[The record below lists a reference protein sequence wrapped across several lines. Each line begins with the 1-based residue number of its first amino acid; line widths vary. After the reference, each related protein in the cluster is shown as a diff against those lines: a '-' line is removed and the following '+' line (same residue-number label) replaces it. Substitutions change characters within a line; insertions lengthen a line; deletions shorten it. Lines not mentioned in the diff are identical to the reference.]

1 MWVFLVVTIL
11 VAVGA
16 SFVGGLLLAVLVL
29 LVGFGITGG
38 VWAKRHRTGEAQVR
52 EFRGQAR
59 KAGQDDSDVQF
70 TDRDRTTLN
79 RP

>member
-16 SFVGGLLLAVLVL
+16 SAQGAPIVGIPVL
-29 LVGFGITGG
+29 LIGFGITAYI
-38 VWAKRHRTGEAQVR
+38 WAKRRRTGEAQVR